1 MIEYFQ
7 DFDSLR
13 SGSIT
18 ESQFRRCLSDMGFSA
33 IGKHNLSNSQFQML
47 ADAYR
52 NPAHPDKVLWTQFM
66 DDVESGV
73 MLYTCKFV
81 VHCTDFSKK
90 VYAAKGQG

>member
-66 DDVESGV
+66 DDVESGGV
-73 MLYTCKFV
+73 L
-81 VHCTDFSKK
+81 
-90 VYAAKGQG
+90 